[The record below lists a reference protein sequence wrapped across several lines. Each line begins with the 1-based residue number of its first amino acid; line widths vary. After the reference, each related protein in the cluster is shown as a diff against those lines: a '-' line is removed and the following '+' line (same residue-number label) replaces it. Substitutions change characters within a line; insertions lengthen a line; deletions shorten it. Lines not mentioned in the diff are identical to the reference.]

1 MANGWNQTLKVNRSY
16 TFGAQVMVKPVDQAI
31 FYLGYAGGPQNSDF
45 APGVPAIPPAPAT
58 PPGDVPEANDHW
70 RHIIDFV
77 ADINPTSS
85 FRALLN
91 FDYRAESSL
100 ANVGATG
107 THDESVIGGNLVLKY
122 AFSDAFSAAI
132 RGEYYHDE
140 HGDTLATGAKT
151 DVVDGTLSL
160 VYGVGNH
167 LAFMLDGRYDSAS
180 VDGNSAGIFPKNASD
195 VTTGQF
201 TAVLGVIAST
211 K

>member
-1 MANGWNQTLKVNRSY
+1 M
-16 TFGAQVMVKPVDQAI
+16 
-31 FYLGYAGGPQNSDF
+31 
-45 APGVPAIPPAPAT
+45 AT

-91 FDYRAESSL
+91 FDYRAESGL
-100 ANVGATG
+100 ANVGAMG
-107 THDESVIGGNLVLKY
+107 THDESVIGANLVLKY
-122 AFSDAFSAAI
+122 AFSDAFYAAL

-151 DVVDGTLSL
+151 DVEDGTLSL

-167 LAFMLDGRYDSAS
+167 LAFMLDGRYDNAS
-180 VDGNSAGIFPKNASD
+180 VDGNSTGIFPKNAND
-195 VTTGQF
+195 FTTGQF